1 MATPP
6 NSGTPAFLNN
16 NSMPNINQGTDL
28 RHDPTYARGALI
40 VIPYGYKAKTIPSF
54 SGPIPF
60 MINPESISESLQGG
74 WIHKT
79 VPGQNDPVSSWVGN
93 GIRSVTL
100 SLLLNKDISNYKV
113 PIASLTGGSMPSPSQ
128 QTVLGQIGASLAKI
142 PVPLFQNLAPG
153 EPATKIPGNQQYLS
167 NDIAKELDQLR
178 NLRYGELYKNHLYST
193 PPSLVK
199 FIFLQ
204 VSPGALGIGL
214 NPTLGISGLQDVYW
228 TVDSV
233 EISTTK
239 WAKNLQPLQ
248 AEVKLTLV
256 QFNDINRSRS

>member
-1 MATPP
+1 MAGLP
-6 NSGTPAFLNN
+6 GTPAFLQN
-16 NSMPNINQGTDL
+16 NSKPNSQVGTDL

-60 MINPESISESLQGG
+60 MINPESIHENLQGG

-93 GIRSVTL
+93 GTRSVTL
-100 SLLLNKDISNYKV
+100 TLLVIKDISNYKV
-113 PIASLTGGSMPSPSQ
+113 PIANLTGGSMPSPSQ
-128 QTVLGQIGASLAKI
+128 QTVLGQIGATLAKI
-142 PVPLFQNLAPG
+142 PLPLLQNLSPN
-153 EPATKIPGNQQYLS
+153 EPAQVQSTATNPIN
-167 NDIAKELDQLR
+167 IAIELDQLR

-199 FIFLQ
+199 FNFYQ
-204 VSPGALGIGL
+204 VSGSASNSGK
-214 NPTLGISGLQDVYW
+214 NPTLGVSGLQDVYW

-233 EISTTK
+233 EITTTK
-239 WAKNLQPLQ
+239 WAKDLQPLE

-256 QFNDINRSRS
+256 QFNDINRSRT